1 MSRYS
6 KRRAGE
12 GSWYFDKKRGQF
24 RLRITYY
31 DAENRMHRKDFYA
44 LTKRVASRRAESFRA
59 SLNAD
64 DEEVVEVPTLA
75 EWVNI
80 YLENYA
86 ANRVRPRTFEKY
98 KSSLKY
104 VVTAFGENK
113 LSDISAVGLQR
124 FFTELQATGGA
135 KGAGLSTSTI
145 RAIRRYLITV
155 LDAAVEAEL
164 IQKNPAR
171 STKAPR
177 NKTRDMI
184 ILTKAQAKEL
194 ISKAGQVDSEYFRIA
209 LPVIIKLT
217 LNTGLRQGE
226 VFGLTWDV
234 FDEDASTIVINKALS
249 YIVGQGAVLCETKTA
264 SSCRTVA
271 LTTQDVEMLQRYR
284 KWQQKYAD
292 EMGEIYDWHNNFM
305 FTSERGC
312 ALSSTNFLRRI
323 FRPLLRECG
332 IPDSFTFHQ
341 LRHYHASVLLEAGV
355 PVTVIAQRLGHAS
368 CKTTLDIYSHVI
380 EHQQDRA
387 VAALEK
393 YMNE

>member
-1 MSRYS
+1 MSKHS

-12 GSWYFDKKRGQF
+12 GSFFYHEKRGF
-24 RLRITYY
+24 RLRITYH
-31 DAENRMHRKDFYA
+31 DSQGRMRRKDFWA
-44 LTKRVASRRAESFRA
+44 DSKRAASEKASRFLEKTNVEDKVVNA
-59 SLNAD
+59 S
-64 DEEVVEVPTLA
+64 TLE
-75 EWVNI
+75 EWVMF
-80 YLENYA
+80 YLKNFA

-98 KSSLKY
+98 KSTLKY
-104 VVTAFGENK
+104 VVTAFGGNK
-113 LSDISAVGLQR
+113 LSDISTVGLQS
-124 FFTELQATGGA
+124 FFTELQSTGGV

-184 ILTKAQAKEL
+184 ILTKAQAKDL
-194 ISKAGQVDSEYFRIA
+194 IIKAGQVDSEYFRIA
-209 LPVIIKLT
+209 LPVIIQLT
-217 LNTGLRQGE
+217 LHTGLRQGE
-226 VFGLTWDV
+226 LFGLTWDV
-234 FDEDASTIVINKALS
+234 FDEDASTIFINKALS
-249 YIVGQGAVLCETKTA
+249 HIVGQGAVLGETKTT

-271 LTTQDVEMLQRYR
+271 LTTKDVEMLQRYR
-284 KWQQKYAD
+284 AWQQKYAE
-292 EMGEIYDWHNNFM
+292 EMSEIYDWHNNFM
-305 FTSERGC
+305 FTSERGYP
-312 ALSSTNFLRRI
+312 LSPTNFLRRI

-355 PVTVIAQRLGHAS
+355 SVTVIAQRLGHSS

-380 EHQQDRA
+380 EHPQDKA
-387 VAALEK
+387 VTALEEYIK
-393 YMNE
+393 D